1 MALCTLTDLFRTGI
15 TTGNHEYDDGMYANV
30 EGHDNGQLHIGAD
43 DSATIYING
52 EEIGQTTVD
61 QWVRDMQLP
70 VHLLASC

>member
-1 MALCTLTDLFRTGI
+1 
-15 TTGNHEYDDGMYANV
+15 MYANV

-61 QWVRDMQLP
+61 QWVRN
-70 VHLLASC
+70 